1 MLGVVMERVIDL
13 IKSSKRPLIT
23 THHYPD
29 GDGLGSQIALYSG
42 LKQLGKNAIAMNV
55 DAIPSKFSF
64 LDPAQTIQL
73 FRSPSDLKGVD
84 LVIVADTGD
93 WRMLGSFAEPL
104 QKIGCPVVF
113 LDHHPP
119 VQEPGREV
127 HWVDVSCQATGEL
140 VFYLLKALGVRLDP
154 QMATAIYAAMITD
167 ASAFRFRGTT
177 EGFHKTLGELLKVK
191 VDVEDVY
198 QRLYAQDSVGKVR
211 LFGHVLREVELL
223 EKQQVAVL
231 TIPAALR
238 EKYGATIEDTHSFVE
253 HLTLMKG
260 VRVGILFREDPAG
273 LVKVSLRSVD
283 VSVLALAEQ
292 FDGGGHPF
300 AAGTLVRGTL
310 EDVKFDVLQA
320 VRQCLKDG
328 SNC

>member
-1 MLGVVMERVIDL
+1 MERVIDL
-13 IKSSKRPLIT
+13 IKSSKSPLIT
-23 THHYPD
+23 THHHPD
-29 GDGLGSQIALYSG
+29 GDGLGSQVALYSG
-42 LKQLGKNAIAMNV
+42 LKQLGKRALAMNA
-55 DAIPSKFSF
+55 DAVPPKFKF
-64 LDPAQTIQL
+64 LDPSYSIQCY
-73 FRSPSDLKGVD
+73 RSPADVKGVD
-84 LVIVADTGD
+84 LVLVADTGD

-104 QKIGCPVVF
+104 QRIGCPVIF

-119 VQEPGREV
+119 VQKASSAI
-127 HWVDVSCQATGEL
+127 HWVDVNCQATGEL
-140 VFYLLKALGVRLDP
+140 VFSLLSSLGVRLDP
-154 QMATAIYAAMITD
+154 TMATAIYAAMITD

-177 EGFHKTLGELLKVK
+177 EGFHKTLGEILEIN
-191 VDVEDVY
+191 VDVENVY
-198 QRLYAQDSVGKVR
+198 QHLYAQDSVAKVR

-223 EKQQVAVL
+223 EQQQVAVL

-238 EKYGATIEDTHSFVE
+238 EEIGATIEDTHSFVE

-260 VRVGILFREDPAG
+260 VRVGVLFREDPGG

-300 AAGTLVRGTL
+300 AAGMLVPGTL
-310 EDVKFDVLQA
+310 DHVKRDVLNA

-328 SNC
+328 ANC